1 MEQQLDRLLE
11 AWVASDS
18 SDLHIKAPNPPFYRL
33 HGSLIPL
40 PGYAPLSELDVR
52 HFAKTLLGE
61 KVYDQF
67 KASHELD
74 TAKTLENGRR
84 IRINAHVQSGG
95 VGLALRLLPAT
106 FFPLESLG
114 LPLSV
119 CRNICGLHHGLVLV
133 TGATGSGKSTTL
145 ASLINELNQTRDGHV
160 ITVED
165 PIEYRHTT
173 NKCLI
178 TQREVGDDTASF
190 AEALKRIL
198 REDPDIVMIGEM
210 RDCETMRAALTL
222 AETGHLTFST
232 LHTGTAIHTMTRIIG
247 SFPANEQEQIRT
259 QLAGVLR
266 YVICQQLIP
275 LRDGGGRCLAAEV
288 LVGTS
293 AVLSL
298 IRENR
303 IHQIASTMQ
312 TGTHIGMTTMNQS
325 LKNLVADGRI
335 DRAAALALSPDP
347 TEF

>member
-1 MEQQLDRLLE
+1 MISLPRLLDT
-11 AWVASDS
+11 WVASDS
-18 SDLHIKAPNPPFYRL
+18 SDLHLKAPNPPFYRL
-33 HGSLIPL
+33 HGRLIPL
-40 PGYAPLSELDVR
+40 PGFAALTESDVR
-52 HFAKTLLGE
+52 LVAKTLVGE
-61 KVYDQF
+61 KIYDQF
-67 KASHELD
+67 KETHELD
-74 TAKTLENGRR
+74 AAKTLDNGRR
-84 IRINAHVQSGG
+84 IRINVHVQSGG

-106 FFPLESLG
+106 FFPLDSLG
-114 LPLSV
+114 LSLPV
-119 CRNICGLHHGLVLV
+119 CRAICHLHQGLVLV

-145 ASLINELNQTRDGHV
+145 AAFINEINHTRDGHI

-165 PIEYRHTT
+165 PIEYRHVTD
-173 NKCLI
+173 KCLI

-198 REDPDIVMIGEM
+198 REDPDIVLVGEM

-247 SFPANEQEQIRT
+247 AFPANEQEQIRT

-275 LRDGGGRCLAAEV
+275 LKEGGGRCLAAEV
-288 LVGTS
+288 LAGTS

-303 IHQIASTMQ
+303 IHQIASAMQ
-312 TGTHIGMTTMNQS
+312 TGTHLGMCTMNQS
-325 LKNLVADGRI
+325 LKALVADGRI
-335 DRAAALALSPDP
+335 DRATALVLSPDP
-347 TEF
+347 DEF